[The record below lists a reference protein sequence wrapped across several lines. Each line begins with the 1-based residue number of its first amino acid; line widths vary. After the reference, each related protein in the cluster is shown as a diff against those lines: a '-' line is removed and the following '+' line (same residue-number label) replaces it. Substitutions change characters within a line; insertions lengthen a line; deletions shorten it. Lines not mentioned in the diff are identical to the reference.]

1 MIYFISKEND
11 MRYLPYIII
20 LSFSIIGALYTVLY
34 INLNK
39 KKEKDFITY
48 EENINKESE
57 EKNKIFVL
65 YAVCMTNIIFAVLEC
80 LIIYTRSFELI
91 LSTNLI
97 RTCSV
102 IAVLNF
108 AAMIIKGTFV
118 GNSVNKIADREVFSK
133 TLIQM
138 SFGEILTI
146 IGLLILG
153 LIII

>member
-1 MIYFISKEND
+1 

-39 KKEKDFITY
+39 KKEKDFIIY
-48 EENINKESE
+48 EENANKETE
-57 EKNKIFVL
+57 EKNKIFLL
-65 YAVCMTNIIFAVLEC
+65 YTVCMTNIVFAVMESL
-80 LIIYTRSFELI
+80 LIYTRSFELI

-108 AAMIIKGTFV
+108 AAMIIKGTFA
-118 GNSVNKIADREVFSK
+118 GNNVNKITDREVFSK

-138 SFGEILTI
+138 SFGEILTVL
-146 IGLLILG
+146 GLLILG
-153 LIII
+153 FIII

>member
-39 KKEKDFITY
+39 KKEKDFIIY
-48 EENINKESE
+48 EENAIKETE
-57 EKNKIFVL
+57 AKDKIFLL
-65 YAVCMTNIIFAVLEC
+65 YAVCMTNIVFAVMESL
-80 LIIYTRSFELI
+80 LIYTRSFELI

-108 AAMIIKGTFV
+108 AAMIIKGTFA
-118 GNSVNKIADREVFSK
+118 GNSVNKITDREVFSK

-138 SFGEILTI
+138 SFGEVLTVL
-146 IGLLILG
+146 GLLILG

>member
-1 MIYFISKEND
+1 

-48 EENINKESE
+48 EENANKETE
-57 EKNKIFVL
+57 EKNKIFLL
-65 YAVCMTNIIFAVLEC
+65 YVVCMTNIVFAVMESL
-80 LIIYTRSFELI
+80 LIYTRSFELI

-108 AAMIIKGTFV
+108 AAMIIKATFA
-118 GNSVNKIADREVFSK
+118 GNNVNKITDREVFSK

-138 SFGEILTI
+138 SFGEVLTVL
-146 IGLLILG
+146 GLLILG